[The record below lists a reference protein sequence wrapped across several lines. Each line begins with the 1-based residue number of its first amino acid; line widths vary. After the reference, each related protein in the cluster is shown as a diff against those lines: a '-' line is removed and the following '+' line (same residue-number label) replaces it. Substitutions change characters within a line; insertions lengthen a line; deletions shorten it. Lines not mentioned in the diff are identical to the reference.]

1 MTLRLP
7 TSYLPEKIKNV
18 VRFMIIGG
26 IGSFVQTG
34 FFLLAMMPLGD
45 PEKNTPLYY
54 VAFVIGFVLEM
65 IPNYVMTNWYTFGTR
80 PTLKNAGGFTLARG
94 VNLVLQLVLLP
105 LAVKWFSS
113 VDDGIISLV
122 VIFVAGIANFLIQ
135 LLFFGKKDKKK

>member
-1 MTLRLP
+1 MIMRLP
-7 TSYLPEKIKNV
+7 SSYLPEKIKNV
-18 VRFMIIGG
+18 IRFMIIGG

-34 FFLLAMMPLGD
+34 FFLLVMIPMGD

-54 VAFVIGFVLEM
+54 VAFVLGFVLEM
-65 IPNYVMTNWYTFGTR
+65 IPNYIMTNWYTFGTR
-80 PTLKNAGGFTLARG
+80 PTLKNAGGFMLARA

-135 LLFFGKKDKKK
+135 LLFFGKKDTK

>member
-1 MTLRLP
+1 MIMRLP
-7 TSYLPEKIKNV
+7 SSYLPEKIKNV
-18 VRFMIIGG
+18 IRFMIIGG

-34 FFLLAMMPLGD
+34 FFLLVMIPMGD

-54 VAFVIGFVLEM
+54 VAFVLGFVLEM
-65 IPNYVMTNWYTFGTR
+65 IPNYIMTNWYTFGTR
-80 PTLKNAGGFTLARG
+80 PTLKNAGGFTLARA

-135 LLFFGKKDKKK
+135 LLFFGKKDTK

>member
-1 MTLRLP
+1 MSLRLP
-7 TSYLPEKIKNV
+7 TSYLPEKVKNA

-26 IGSFVQTG
+26 IGSCVQTG
-34 FFLLAMMPLGD
+34 FFLLVMMLMNE

-54 VAFVIGFVLEM
+54 VAFVLGFVLEM
-65 IPNYVMTNWYTFGTR
+65 IPNYFMTNWYTFGTR
-80 PTLKNAGGFTLARG
+80 PTIKNAEGFTLARG

-135 LLFFGKKDKKK
+135 LLFFAKKNTK